1 MEQFVFLNWS
11 RSGCDQC
18 QDFPLNFFSKGELQD
33 FRRGLKHPAT
43 MFAQAT
49 LARGCA
55 LRLPV
60 QSDTDSVHLL
70 RAADIAEMSMGLT
83 APHANSGCVI
93 VRGPHIV
100 GEGFLYGQGSK
111 SAELQAVERAGEH
124 ARGGTAY
131 LNLEPGDWL
140 GDNSAVASL
149 IQVSNLFS
157 TLGLRASWI
166 LRALEP
172 SLTNPLVSDD
182 FIILEFMKDTS
193 THVWLQ
199 KFFTPSWAFT
209 DSVAFGSELQLLS

>member
-1 MEQFVFLNWS
+1 MS
-11 RSGCDQC
+11 RFSTE
-18 QDFPLNFFSKGELQD
+18 FFSKGELQD

-60 QSDTDSVHLL
+60 RSDTDSVHLL

-111 SAELQAVERAGEH
+111 SAEVQAVERAGEY

-140 GDNSAVASL
+140 GDNSAVSSL

-157 TLGLRASWI
+157 ALGLQAS
-166 LRALEP
+166 
-172 SLTNPLVSDD
+172 
-182 FIILEFMKDTS
+182 
-193 THVWLQ
+193 
-199 KFFTPSWAFT
+199 
-209 DSVAFGSELQLLS
+209 